1 MLWELSVPCREWR
14 WRRVVAKLGW
24 MPFDGCKGR
33 LGALLDAAANPTIL
47 ARVGRGESA
56 NFGKMW
62 APYHLDWATR
72 LRAMVG
78 PAAMTTIG

>member
-1 MLWELSVPCREWR
+1 M
-14 WRRVVAKLGW
+14 
-24 MPFDGCKGR
+24 GR